1 MKRIVLVL
9 LLVGAQYVSAQDPVR
24 LDTRTADRIWF
35 ENVSFEK
42 DPNSTSQLYG
52 IYEMES
58 VTNLCATGMDLLQVV
73 GIGGNAYCTLK
84 DSHVRQLDRD
94 SAANL
99 ISVSTMFDFQGGRP
113 TKSLSRVSGAPA
125 PQWHADIMVE
135 AFQCNGD
142 TTSFVTEENLR
153 YCLRG
158 PSFKEDAFTTDL
170 VGDDQPDL
178 VVRSIN
184 DSVWYNI
191 VPNGSLTPF
200 ECDKTIHVPAV
211 PGRTIVT
218 ETVTKDGLVV
228 IARDTA
234 GSPNDKLYAM
244 ELSIL
249 EVNPDSLEF
258 SWRDFS
264 SLSLRCDGC
273 EQPKEWFVG
282 KDGKK
287 GDVYIYRKFKTS
299 TGADN
304 TVVDRLANRDL
315 ERVTRITDDQL
326 WIYGTVPDSHVFGVP
341 LVVFQAGTGEEM
353 YFARL
358 DNISKPFGYLTVS
371 SHVRLKQFRV
381 IRDGNGDNKPD
392 ILQGQVDFVQAPFNL
407 LNIYEKFE
415 LAGPTSVYEQAAF
428 GTAHLEMRGTT
439 VLLDGNVSPSVIEIY
454 DGLGSIESQTPIS
467 SGVFEHDIAPS
478 LIGKAPGLRLVVRR
492 LKDRVQ
498 TVSFVYTR

>member
-1 MKRIVLVL
+1 MKRIVLMLFVI
-9 LLVGAQYVSAQDPVR
+9 GTQCISAQDPVR
-24 LDTRTADRIWF
+24 LDKRTAERIWF
-35 ENVSFEK
+35 ENVSFER
-42 DPNSTSQLYG
+42 DPNNPSSFG
-52 IYEMES
+52 VYEMES
-58 VTNLCATGMDLLQVV
+58 VRDLCATGMDLLMVT
-73 GIGGNAYCTLK
+73 GIGGHACCTIK

-94 SAANL
+94 SAAYL
-99 ISVSTMFDFQGGRP
+99 MFVGTMFDFQGGRP
-113 TKSLSRVSGAPA
+113 SKSLSRVSGAA
-125 PQWHADIMVE
+125 ASLGQADIMVE
-135 AFQCNGD
+135 AYQCNGD
-142 TTSFVTEENLR
+142 TTSFVTEEDLW

-191 VPNGSLTPF
+191 VPNGSPTPF
-200 ECDKTIHVPAV
+200 ECDKTMHVPSV
-211 PGRTIVT
+211 PGRAIVT

-234 GSPNDKLYAM
+234 GSPTDKLYAM
-244 ELSIL
+244 ELSII

-287 GDVYIYRKFKTS
+287 GDVYIYRTFKTS
-299 TGADN
+299 TGIDN
-304 TVVDRLANRDL
+304 TIVDRLANRSL
-315 ERVTRITDDQL
+315 EKVTCITDDQL
-326 WIYGTVPDSHVFGVP
+326 WIYGTVPDSHLFGVP
-341 LVVFQAGTGEEM
+341 LVIFQAGKGEEM

-358 DNISKPFGYLTVS
+358 DNISKPFGYLTVNH
-371 SHVRLKQFRV
+371 HVRLKQFRV

-392 ILQGQVDFVQAPFNL
+392 ILQGQVDFMQAPFNL

-415 LAGPTSVYEQAAF
+415 LAGPTSVFERATDGATQ
-428 GTAHLEMRGTT
+428 LEMRGTT
-439 VLLDGNVSPSVIEIY
+439 VLLDGDAFPSVIEIY
-454 DGLGSIESQTPIS
+454 DGLGSLESQTPIP
-467 SGVFEHDIAPS
+467 SGVFDHDIAPS
-478 LIGKAPGLRLVVRR
+478 LTGRATGLRLVVRR
-492 LKDRVQ
+492 LKDTVQ

>member
-1 MKRIVLVL
+1 MIRIVLVL
-9 LLVGAQYVSAQDPVR
+9 LLVGTQTLPAQDPVR

-42 DPNSTSQLYG
+42 DPNGTSIFG
-52 IYEMES
+52 VYEMEN
-58 VTNLCATGMDLLQVV
+58 VTNICSTGMDLLQVF
-73 GIGGNAYCTLK
+73 GIGGNVFCTLK
-84 DSHVRQLDRD
+84 ESHIRQLDRD

-113 TKSLSRVSGAPA
+113 TKSLSCESGAPL
-125 PQWHADIMVE
+125 PQWQGDIMVE

-142 TTSFVTEENLR
+142 TTSFVSDETLW

-170 VGDDQPDL
+170 VGDELPDL
-178 VVRSIN
+178 VVRSYN

-191 VPNGSLTPF
+191 VPNGSPTPF
-200 ECDKTIHVPAV
+200 ECDQTIHVPSV
-211 PGRTIVT
+211 PGRAIVT

-234 GSPNDKLYAM
+234 GSPTDKMYAM
-244 ELSIL
+244 ELSVV
-249 EVNPDSLEF
+249 EVSPDSIEF

-264 SLSLRCDGC
+264 TLSLRCDGC

-287 GDVYIYRKFKTS
+287 GDVYIYRRFKTS
-299 TGADN
+299 SGVDN
-304 TVVDRLANRDL
+304 TIVDRLANRDL

-326 WIYGTVPDSHVFGVP
+326 WIYGTIPDSHILGVP
-341 LVVFQAGTGEEM
+341 LVIFQAGKGEEM

-392 ILQGQVDFVQAPFNL
+392 ILQGQVAFEQAPFNL

-415 LAGPTSVYEQAAF
+415 LAGPTSVSEQTSLGAAQ
-428 GTAHLEMRGTT
+428 LEMRGTT
-439 VLLDGNVSPSVIEIY
+439 VLLDGNVLPSVIEIY
-454 DGLGSIESQTPIS
+454 DGLGSLESQAPIS
-467 SGVFEHDIAPS
+467 SGMFEHDIAPS

-492 LKDRVQ
+492 LKDTVQ
-498 TVSFVYTR
+498 TVSYVYTR